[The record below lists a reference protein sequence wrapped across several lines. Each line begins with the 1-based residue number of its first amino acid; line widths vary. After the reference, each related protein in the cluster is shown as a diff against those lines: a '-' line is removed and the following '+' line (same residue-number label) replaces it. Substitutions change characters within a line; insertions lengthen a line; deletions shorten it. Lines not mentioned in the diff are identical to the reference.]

1 MVARIG
7 LLLLVC
13 SQGQCGCMGT
23 QASGAP
29 LREHILSTNASHY
42 LNRPV
47 SLTSNQKLKILFL
60 YHTKNHTHYIK
71 QCVLPQGTIAQSA
84 RFWMPGLEGN

>member
-1 MVARIG
+1 MLSMVAMIG

-47 SLTSNQKLKILFL
+47 SLISNQKLKILFL
-60 YHTKNHTHYIK
+60 YHTKKII
-71 QCVLPQGTIAQSA
+71 LII
-84 RFWMPGLEGN
+84 